1 MGVGVVAALALRSAA
16 VSAVDT
22 GWSLGNAV
30 EYSDNPAL
38 VESAPED
45 DTARS
50 VVGTIS
56 LRNRSSD
63 VNADFEGVFEHNDY
77 ASGVLVDHSEATADG
92 TLEWEIVDDTLTW
105 FVRDTFRQ
113 IPRETRAV
121 ATPDTEQ
128 DVNGFV
134 TGPDIT
140 ARLSAV
146 TYTTLSARYGNFWFE
161 DTDDDH
167 WRQSVVAGLGRQVS
181 PVTDVSLNLGAEQV
195 RFATETATRRDFR
208 RYSAYV
214 GYERRLPHGELGA
227 SLGQVHIQRPARD
240 DLRTGLLDL
249 RAVTALTG
257 ATRVGINLSAGTTDL
272 GERLLDRADDP
283 LSADPGSVSVTVE
296 VGRER
301 RAALFAEYQD
311 GPLTALAAV
320 DGGVEDYDTD
330 ALDRDT
336 VAGTLVIT
344 YRLSSLTAVSVT
356 ARGLR
361 SEFPALDERDREHA
375 AGIGLRRRLGRSL
388 ELAVT
393 AEHRLRR
400 STLPGS
406 GYEEDRARLE
416 LTYFGRRIP
425 ERPRAPSTP
434 AAGNREND
442 G

>member
-1 MGVGVVAALALRSAA
+1 MGAGIIAALALRSTA
-16 VSAVDT
+16 VSAVDA
-22 GWSLGNAV
+22 GWSLGSAV

-38 VESAPED
+38 VETAPVD
-45 DTARS
+45 DTTRS

-56 LRNRSSD
+56 MRNRSSD
-63 VNADFEGVFEHNDY
+63 VRADFEGALEHNDY
-77 ASGVLVDHSEATADG
+77 VSGVLADHSEATADG
-92 TLEWEIVDDTLTW
+92 TLEWEIADDMLTW
-105 FVRDTFRQ
+105 FTRDVYQQ

-121 ATPDTEQ
+121 ITPDAEQ

-146 TYTTLSARYGNFWFE
+146 TYSTLSARYGNFWFE
-161 DTDDDH
+161 DTDEDH
-167 WRQSVVAGLGRQVS
+167 WRQSVVAGIGRNVS
-181 PVTDVSLNLGAEQV
+181 PVTDMSLNVGAEQV
-195 RFATETATRRDFR
+195 HFATETATRRDFD
-208 RYSAYV
+208 RYSAYL

-227 SLGQVHIQRPARD
+227 SLGQVLIDRAARD
-240 DLRTGLLDL
+240 DLRTGLIDL

-272 GERLLDRADDP
+272 GERLLARSDDP
-283 LSADPGSVSVTVE
+283 LSADPGSLSVTEE

-301 RAALFAEYQD
+301 RAALFAEYQS
-311 GPLTALAAV
+311 GPLTARAAI

-336 VAGTLVIT
+336 VGGTLVVE
-344 YRLSSLTAVSVT
+344 YGLSPLTRVSFT

-388 ELAVT
+388 ELAVI

-425 ERPRAPSTP
+425 ERRRAPSTP
-434 AAGNREND
+434 AAGNREYD
-442 G
+442 S